1 MSCPSLVS
9 GEKSIQLVME
19 YMPLGSL
26 RDYLPRHNVGLV
38 QLLLFSL
45 QICEVGRPPPYSQN
59 LPPLWPG
66 LSFRSP
72 LLASTRNPW
81 AGSPPS
87 LSIQP
92 IIHHRATPPLAQ
104 IPNPRNSHS

>member
-1 MSCPSLVS
+1 MQGGQPAVLASTTLMSCPSLVS

-45 QICEVGRPPPYSQN
+45 QICEVGRPPPIHRTC
-59 LPPLWPG
+59 PLFG
-66 LSFRSP
+66 L
-72 LLASTRNPW
+72 A
-81 AGSPPS
+81 
-87 LSIQP
+87 
-92 IIHHRATPPLAQ
+92 
-104 IPNPRNSHS
+104 

>member
-1 MSCPSLVS
+1 MQGGQPAVLASATLMGCPSLVL

-45 QICEVGRPPPYSQN
+45 QICEVGRPAPTPRTC
-59 LPPLWPG
+59 PL
-66 LSFRSP
+66 FD
-72 LLASTRNPW
+72 LA
-81 AGSPPS
+81 
-87 LSIQP
+87 
-92 IIHHRATPPLAQ
+92 
-104 IPNPRNSHS
+104 